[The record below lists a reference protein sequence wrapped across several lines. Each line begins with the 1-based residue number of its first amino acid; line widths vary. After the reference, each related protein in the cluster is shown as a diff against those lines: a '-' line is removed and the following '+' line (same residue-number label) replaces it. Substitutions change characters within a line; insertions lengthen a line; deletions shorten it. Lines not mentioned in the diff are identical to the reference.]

1 MWYNYSRLM
10 PITLGAIRKQR
21 ADKRKDKVNAQIR
34 GVFRKAVLKT
44 RKSPTVKNLTSA
56 FSALDRAAKSKVIH
70 KNKASR
76 LKSRLSKLL
85 LKKK

>member
-1 MWYNYSRLM
+1 M

-21 ADKRKDKVNAQIR
+21 ADKRKDVVNAQIR
-34 GVFRKAVLKT
+34 TAFRKAVLAV
-44 RKSPTVKNLTSA
+44 RKSPKPAALKKA